1 MTHDQMLA
9 LASFTTLA
17 FGVGASQAL
26 RLSLLAVA
34 KRRAAL
40 TEPPRRLSAPPV
52 YFGWEGRMAKPLSF
66 IWSGEHRALDDRR
79 LDRQVTV
86 ARVCMVL
93 TAVGLAGIIFL
104 LGTKVG
110 AMAIPR

>member
-1 MTHDQMLA
+1 MTHDQILA
-9 LASFTTLA
+9 LASFATLA
-17 FGVGASQAL
+17 FAVGATQAM
-26 RLSLLAVA
+26 RLSVGAVA

-40 TEPPRRLSAPPV
+40 TEPPPRLSAPPV
-52 YFGWEGRMAKPLSF
+52 YFGWEGRMAKPLAF

-79 LDRQVTV
+79 LDRQVVV

-93 TAVGLAGIIFL
+93 AAVGLAGIIVL

-110 AMAIPR
+110 TVAIRR